1 MFTAS
6 ALSGLMQQIPGLWG
20 FALAAL
26 GLILSPVPVVWVSF
40 HRRRVLLA
48 RIKKERFQI
57 ESEHEARMREL
68 ANEAVAR
75 VNDHAAR
82 MFALET
88 DRQQMHLEAQLQ
100 RDFML
105 AERRPLEI
113 ELPMKRGNRHPQIT
127 APETQGASA

>member
-1 MFTAS
+1 MPTTLGF
-6 ALSGLMQQIPGLWG
+6 LHQLPELWG
-20 FALAAL
+20 CALAAL
-26 GLILSPVPVVWVSF
+26 SLTLSTVTAIWISF
-40 HRRRVLLA
+40 HRRAVLLA
-48 RIKKERFQI
+48 RVEKDRLQVHG
-57 ESEHEARMREL
+57 EHEARMREL

-105 AERRPLEI
+105 AE
-113 ELPMKRGNRHPQIT
+113 
-127 APETQGASA
+127 